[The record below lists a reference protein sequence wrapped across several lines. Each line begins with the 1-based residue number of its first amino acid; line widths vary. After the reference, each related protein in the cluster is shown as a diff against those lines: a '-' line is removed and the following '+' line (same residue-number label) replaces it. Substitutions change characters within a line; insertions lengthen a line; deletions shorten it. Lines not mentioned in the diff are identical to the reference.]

1 MTLKAKKYK
10 DKKCKFHNNNKAKKK
25 TQDNKIDTDHETY
38 TQN

>member
-1 MTLKAKKYK
+1 MTLRTKKYK

-25 TQDNKIDTDHETY
+25 QDNKIDTDHETY